1 MSNRVYSQQNYLPV
15 NECGVITI
23 FPMTVDCVPIPPMSP
38 ENFGSLSLIINGGTP
53 PYQVTVLDTTG
64 NSILNLPPVNSRITN
79 IPNLDPGTYF
89 IEITDNFGDFQLL
102 INCTIPEATTPPP
115 DPDPLP
121 LPPLPPYQEYS
132 FCLTI
137 ILERPLDDSKITVK
151 DVVSIQFRVLTFT
164 QVNGVIIPI
173 FISTDNNNLVYW
185 DNSLGQGQWYLS
197 ASTSSDL
204 TTQTFLGDQAT
215 EGWTITNQQPLP
227 IAPSAFLPNNLPI
240 NGWNIIIPP
249 PSSSLPIY
257 ITSSVEGLIS
267 GCRIPTLN
275 LVINESWW
283 QYYNSNI
290 PSQYRG
296 DTCGGDNETPLFTW
310 STSFISPLTVVSYDI
325 LCTRLGTS
333 DVYWDVT
340 GIDST
345 QNSVSSSIPWNPSP
359 TINPINP
366 SLGTANAEGWAG
378 PCNIT
383 TGSITFQVT
392 LTANLSDFST
402 LTSSVN
408 FIYCQNIINNICSI

>member
-102 INCTIPEATTPPP
+102 INCTIPEAATTTTTTALPIPPFATAFT
-115 DPDPLP
+115 
-121 LPPLPPYQEYS
+121 EYS
-132 FCLTI
+132 FCLTTQLRRVI
-137 ILERPLDDSKITVK
+137 SKTEAIDKVL
-151 DVVSIQFRVLTFT
+151 IQFRVLTFT

-185 DNSLGQGQWYLS
+185 DDTLNQWYLS
-197 ASTSSDL
+197 ASTSSEL
-204 TTQTFLGDQAT
+204 VTTTFLGDQAT

-227 IAPSAFLPNNLPI
+227 IPPSAFNANNVPI
-240 NGWNIIIPP
+240 NGWNIIIP
-249 PSSSLPIY
+249 SSSSPYTNSTTIANR
-257 ITSSVEGLIS
+257 S
-267 GCRIPTLN
+267 GCQIPTLN
-275 LVINESWW
+275 LLINESWW

-296 DTCGGDNETPLFTW
+296 DTCGDNETPFFTW
-310 STSFISPLTVVSYDI
+310 NTTNLGSLTVVSYDI

-333 DVYWDVT
+333 DVYWNVT
-340 GIDST
+340 DIASA
-345 QNSVSSSIPWNPSP
+345 QNSVSSSIPWIGLP

-366 SLGTANAEGWAG
+366 SLGTANLEGWAG

-383 TGSITFQVT
+383 TGPITFQVT